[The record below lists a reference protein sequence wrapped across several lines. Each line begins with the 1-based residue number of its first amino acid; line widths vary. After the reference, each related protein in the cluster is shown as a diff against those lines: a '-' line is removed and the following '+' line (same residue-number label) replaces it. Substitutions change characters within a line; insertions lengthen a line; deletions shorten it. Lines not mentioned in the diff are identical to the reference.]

1 MIFISKRQLEGF
13 YFSPHFFQHCK
24 NRGHKKKKQK
34 QRQKREKQ
42 EDVNESQQ
50 GNVPAP
56 GEVSALGEIDD
67 GSVAD
72 SIHVARNRGDKKVNG
87 TNPGLASYDLD
98 TVWQD
103 YWGKY
108 GDYLVWQGWVEKYPD
123 QINYDNTQSV
133 PAIAEIEI
141 DTIANVAVTDVNLA
155 ETSGGMVD
163 GADNIGKEDKVSE
176 QSSTEQSTEKC
187 INISKA
193 YSRDETNGKATHQ
206 NNTSTFLTDKVPSS
220 SKYKTVSGSAIVE
233 TLQKRTEGYC
243 EQSEA
248 TGSDAV
254 VDETGD
260 NQINERNEM
269 FNMLHSYSS
278 HTAKNES
285 TDRPEDHKD
294 LEDVEDK
301 DCSENTKVENYP
313 ENVEGDAEAYTADDE
328 AYKHAWEELWNEH
341 YTVSYWYYFNQFTE
355 KFNRIAWRMT
365 EEEEATV
372 VEGIA
377 VVNDDGELVVMNDD
391 ANDMTENNTIENSSE
406 AVSDDVEAEL
416 ENVQVGLECDS
427 NPDNVVYVIAD
438 PDNPDGFVDLE
449 SMNSEELVKL
459 TEDIV
464 SCLNGVDIK
473 ELDKGLNIKDTV
485 VNKDDV
491 EEFVREV
498 GESNSENREV
508 DMDDDDDDDKEIQAL
523 GLDNPENTEEPTDG
537 NSKKRKKQ
545 QKHHQTLQ
553 TSQNSA
559 FSPYN
564 SGLVIYAEV
573 NVLFIN
579 CVSSSFIIFL
589 LPDHTVIFVTRS
601 YGDFCFKFERIKVLV
616 YMQPDVK

>member
-1 MIFISKRQLEGF
+1 M
-13 YFSPHFFQHCK
+13 
-24 NRGHKKKKQK
+24 
-34 QRQKREKQ
+34 
-42 EDVNESQQ
+42 
-50 GNVPAP
+50 
-56 GEVSALGEIDD
+56 
-67 GSVAD
+67 
-72 SIHVARNRGDKKVNG
+72 
-87 TNPGLASYDLD
+87 
-98 TVWQD
+98 
-103 YWGKY
+103 
-108 GDYLVWQGWVEKYPD
+108 
-123 QINYDNTQSV
+123 
-133 PAIAEIEI
+133 
-141 DTIANVAVTDVNLA
+141 
-155 ETSGGMVD
+155 
-163 GADNIGKEDKVSE
+163 
-176 QSSTEQSTEKC
+176 
-187 INISKA
+187 
-193 YSRDETNGKATHQ
+193 
-206 NNTSTFLTDKVPSS
+206 
-220 SKYKTVSGSAIVE
+220 
-233 TLQKRTEGYC
+233 
-243 EQSEA
+243 
-248 TGSDAV
+248 
-254 VDETGD
+254 
-260 NQINERNEM
+260 
-269 FNMLHSYSS
+269 
-278 HTAKNES
+278 
-285 TDRPEDHKD
+285 
-294 LEDVEDK
+294 
-301 DCSENTKVENYP
+301 ENYP

-365 EEEEATV
+365 EEEEAAV

-391 ANDMTENNTIENSSE
+391 ANDMTENNTIKNNSE

-449 SMNSEELVKL
+449 SMNAEELVKL

-473 ELDKGLNIKDTV
+473 ESDKGLNIKDTV

-508 DMDDDDDDDKEIQAL
+508 DMDDDDDDKEIQAL

-579 CVSSSFIIFL
+579 CVCFSFIIFL